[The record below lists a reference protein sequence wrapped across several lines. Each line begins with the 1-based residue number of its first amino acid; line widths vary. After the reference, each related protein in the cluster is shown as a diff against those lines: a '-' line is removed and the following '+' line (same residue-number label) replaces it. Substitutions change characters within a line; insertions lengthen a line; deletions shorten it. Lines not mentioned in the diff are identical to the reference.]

1 MFTSFKLPKPGPAPE
16 LPLATSHAPGPAH
29 HPFSVSSLRPPLPH
43 FSSPQFGSGQEPINL
58 GPSLAAAARAEQGE
72 GPTAPGPPGPED
84 VQKIQEN
91 NNNNQSEGES
101 NSDEVTPP
109 KNQGLIKVMSETQP
123 GLFPAMLLTCYP
135 ANLLPAQARGT
146 YFPLTAFPTSMP
158 QGSVMRRDS
167 SPPPTE
173 KSVYGEWHYLYLN
186 YHNVDLN
193 PCRGDESP
201 GVDEVQ
207 DHGPELHGVGGKGD
221 RVGRQCPGEAPPG

>member
-29 HPFSVSSLRPPLPH
+29 HPFSVSSLRPPLPQ
-43 FSSPQFGSGQEPINL
+43 FGSPQFGSGQEPINL
-58 GPSLAAAARAEQGE
+58 GPGLAAAARTEQGE
-72 GPTAPGPPGPED
+72 GPTAPED

-109 KNQGLIKVMSETQP
+109 KNQGLIKVMSDTARAVSRNA
-123 GLFPAMLLTCYP
+123 GYLLPCCP
-135 ANLLPAQARGT
+135 ANLLTCCPAQARGT

-167 SPPPTE
+167 SPPPSD
-173 KSVYGEWHYLYLN
+173 KSVYGEWHYLN
-186 YHNVDLN
+186 HFN
-193 PCRGDESP
+193 
-201 GVDEVQ
+201 
-207 DHGPELHGVGGKGD
+207 
-221 RVGRQCPGEAPPG
+221 

>member
-109 KNQGLIKVMSETQP
+109 KNQGLIKVMSET
-123 GLFPAMLLTCYP
+123 
-135 ANLLPAQARGT
+135 AR
-146 YFPLTAFPTSMP
+146 
-158 QGSVMRRDS
+158 
-167 SPPPTE
+167 
-173 KSVYGEWHYLYLN
+173 H
-186 YHNVDLN
+186 
-193 PCRGDESP
+193 SP
-201 GVDEVQ
+201 GCF
-207 DHGPELHGVGGKGD
+207 P
-221 RVGRQCPGEAPPG
+221 QCWLLQLEMKVKRRFAKVSIVSYSRLSLMIIALATQFHVYLPWGQRMFSIVS